1 MENKWNYRI
10 AGAILFPLLNF
21 VIIGA
26 AIAIDAANDPE
37 YYAEDSGEPMATAA
51 VVVMLSVVVL
61 WALAGALIGEFLRQR
76 RLTRRAAPG
85 LVADAGDVSA
95 PVMIRE

>member
-1 MENKWNYRI
+1 MELPDRRSNSVPASQLRHHRSRDRDRR
-10 AGAILFPLLNF
+10 GERS
-21 VIIGA
+21 
-26 AIAIDAANDPE
+26 E
-37 YYAEDSGEPMATAA
+37 YYAGDSGEPMATAA